1 MCLSIF
7 ICSLL
12 AVYKVLS
19 YLLPCPKFPVDR
31 GDITITL
38 STFIAHYLFMAS
50 AVHVF
55 YKWIKYFKSSYF
67 KGFRRHL
74 GTGEPYHKLDT
85 TSLVN

>member
-50 AVHVF
+50 AVHF
-55 YKWIKYFKSSYF
+55 LQMDKILQTFIF
-67 KGFRRHL
+67 QGFSTPF
-74 GTGEPYHKLDT
+74 GYW
-85 TSLVN
+85 